1 MGKGCFCESSSTVF
15 QTELLAVLNCELYK
29 ISSGFS
35 WRTLFMVNETAFPF
49 PGNPCSSRRDAAQAG
64 GNAAQ
69 EALSLVNQQRTAAG
83 LGALVWN
90 QGLADCATVRAG
102 NCVCVFAYQTQWRG
116 LVYGKQRPDVRGESG
131 DGLQLRLRCRERMD
145 ELSQPQGGYHE
156 RKLQKLRNLHH

>member
-90 QGLADCATVRAG
+90 QGLADWYTVNSGLMYGENLAMG
-102 NCVCVFAYQTQWRG
+102 YSSASGVVNGWMNSPSHKANIMNGSFKSCGISIIEANGQWHWA
-116 LVYGKQRPDVRGESG
+116 QEF
-131 DGLQLRLRCRERMD
+131 
-145 ELSQPQGGYHE
+145 GY
-156 RKLQKLRNLHH
+156 